1 MNLIKPSSALL
12 AAALLSLTLM
22 HGAGSPARSAPA
34 AAPAAAPTASAPA
47 SGSGYPA
54 PEGEIEPLPPQF

>member
-1 MNLIKPSSALL
+1 MNLIKRATALL

-22 HGAGSPARSAPA
+22 HSAGSPARSAPA
-34 AAPAAAPTASAPA
+34 AAPATQTPPS

-54 PEGEIEPLPPQF
+54 PQGEIEPLPPQF